1 MYLELSLLCRAH
13 HSGLAMSDKQEI
25 DQGSLTDAQIMRMA
39 ERWNVDIAPNESR
52 ILNFARELMAAEAQ
66 RSAPTE

>member
-1 MYLELSLLCRAH
+1 
-13 HSGLAMSDKQEI
+13 MSDKQEI
-25 DQGSLTDAQIMRMA
+25 DRGSLTDAQIMRMA